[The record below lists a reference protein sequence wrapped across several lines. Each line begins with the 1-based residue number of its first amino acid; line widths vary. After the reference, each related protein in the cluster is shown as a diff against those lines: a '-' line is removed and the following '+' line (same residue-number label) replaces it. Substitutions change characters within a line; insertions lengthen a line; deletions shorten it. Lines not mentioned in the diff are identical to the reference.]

1 MYFNA
6 AEFGQR
12 IKLLRKIKGVTQEEL
27 AAEMNISYEHMNKIE
42 RARRG
47 CSIELLME
55 LADYF
60 EVSTDY
66 ILTGHDYANVA
77 VKAD

>member
-1 MYFNA
+1 
-6 AEFGQR
+6 
-12 IKLLRKIKGVTQEEL
+12 
-27 AAEMNISYEHMNKIE
+27 MNISYEHMNKIE

-77 VKAD
+77 VKSRLRNVLSELDTLVQSLE